1 MAAANPAVST
11 RSTLSH
17 RPFGGRCSLAR
28 ERRAFR
34 RVRRRRH
41 PRRADAGHGAAS
53 QASANALSCVRVCVY
68 VRARF
73 CICVRAYVMVC
84 VAAWLQVPALR
95 GKPAL
100 PGAQPR
106 AARVLQ
112 PGRRRASTGW
122 PPRQMPSARCKAATV
137 HMPAAARQAPRSTEA
152 GRSLCSSGLA
162 WCVCVR
168 QICKI
173 NMQEYAQNMQ
183 NMQVSVSV
191 RILHIY
197 SPPTP
202 RRPLPPTAPSFLH
215 AAPSLR
221 VPPFLHAAP
230 FILTTLPSPFTPS
243 SSEPKCHQPAVVAA
257 ASGAATTP
265 CVGSHRWQASRL
277 RTQMSLF
284 AT

>member
-1 MAAANPAVST
+1 MTAANPAVST

-41 PRRADAGHGAAS
+41 PRRADAGHGTAS

-73 CICVRAYVMVC
+73 CICVRACVMVC
-84 VAAWLQVPALR
+84 VASWLQVPALR

-122 PPRQMPSARCKAATV
+122 PPRQTPSARCRAATV

-197 SPPTP
+197 SPPTLLMFAKSPPRTSLAAAQTPAPTRVGGWGGVGGGGVWGPGGGGGAVRQGGGGDGDDGP
-202 RRPLPPTAPSFLH
+202 RRP
-215 AAPSLR
+215 R
-221 VPPFLHAAP
+221 CGKYK
-230 FILTTLPSPFTPS
+230 TLL
-243 SSEPKCHQPAVVAA
+243 VAA
-257 ASGAATTP
+257 AEKDSA
-265 CVGSHRWQASRL
+265 
-277 RTQMSLF
+277 
-284 AT
+284 